1 MIFKAMFITRSGIF
15 VDLVTNL
22 ASGWNIREVLK
33 LEMPSG
39 VVLLCSLVAT
49 DIAKVGITPP

>member
-1 MIFKAMFITRSGIF
+1 MFITRSGIF

-49 DIAKVGITPP
+49 AIAKVGITVS